1 MRAPLLPVRG
11 MSMARGSETAYALL
25 QKPPNTQSQRKQT
38 RKLPADD
45 LPPEAS
51 TLKHRIWDSHPGS
64 VYKFRLDKLKRVVI
78 PPVEIPAPLS
88 DPTILTYMV
97 AGKTIPMT
105 RLMWQ
110 QQRDFIKTKRLP
122 YRIREGIAY

>member
-1 MRAPLLPVRG
+1 MY
-11 MSMARGSETAYALL
+11 MARGSETAYALL

-51 TLKHRIWDSHPGS
+51 TLKRRNPGS